1 MKWSKT
7 VFLLFGLVVWQVQ
20 GAVAQNQNV
29 PLNHEFHHKLER
41 EEVKS
46 VEFIHSSF
54 KPILQRKAQK
64 LVEVDSAY
72 FPNLSPI
79 KKEGRSWAA
88 RKLFHEH
95 LIYLDSGN
103 IQLSIDPLL
112 NVEFGDDLR
121 AEGIEERTYYKNMR
135 GFVARLNLGD
145 QVSIASTFRENQAVL
160 PHYLDQR
167 TSLTGVAYGQGRTKN
182 FGDYA
187 YDFAMASAY
196 VSYSPHER
204 LNIQAGH
211 GKHFV
216 GEGYRSLLLSDM
228 AFNYPY
234 LRIQSDWLEGKLNY
248 QNVYALFQD
257 LNRLEGNQSEGLFER
272 KQGAFHFL
280 NFSPNSRFSI
290 GLFEGFIYPA
300 LDSSG
305 NIDVPL
311 NYWSPVIGLN
321 TLLKGDERA
330 GNSNLGINAKA
341 HLFKRL
347 KLYSQWSFFDEKLKQ
362 FSYQFGGKLFLGKA
376 WTLQMEY
383 NRGAKQNQN
392 SIYHH
397 YNESLT
403 HPYQSDYE
411 EFLGGLY
418 FHKNRWMSRLLI
430 NNIQLG
436 EHQLINFLDF
446 RQSYIVN
453 PAYNLT
459 LSFGAQYRDQSFH
472 DYNSS
477 ASSITYM
484 GNDLESLY
492 IYFSLSTNLQNLYF
506 NY

>member
-1 MKWSKT
+1 MKWPKPA
-7 VFLLFGLVVWQVQ
+7 FLLFGLVVWQVQ

-29 PLNHEFHHKLER
+29 PPNHDFYHKFER

-46 VEFIHSSF
+46 GEIIHSSF
-54 KPILQRKAQK
+54 KPILQRKAEK
-64 LVEVDSAY
+64 LIETDSAY

-88 RKLFHEH
+88 SKLFHEH

-103 IQLSIDPLL
+103 VQLSIDPLL

-145 QVSIASTFRENQAVL
+145 QVSIVSTFRENQAVL

-167 TSLTGVAYGQGRTKN
+167 TTLTGVAYGQGRTKN
-182 FGDYA
+182 FGDYG
-187 YDFAMASAY
+187 YDFAMASAA

-211 GKHFV
+211 GKHFI

-234 LRIQSDWLEGKLNY
+234 LRLQSDWLDGKVNY
-248 QNVYALFQD
+248 QNVYSLFQD

-280 NFSPNSRFSI
+280 NFSPDPRFSI

-300 LDSSG
+300 LDTSG

-311 NYWSPVIGLN
+311 NYWAPVIGLN

-330 GNSNLGINAKA
+330 GNSNLGVNVKG
-341 HLFKRL
+341 HLFKKL
-347 KLYSQWSFFDEKLKQ
+347 KLYSQLSFFDEKINQLA
-362 FSYQFGGKLFLGKA
+362 YQFGGKLFLGQA
-376 WTLQMEY
+376 WTLQLEY
-383 NRGAKQNQN
+383 NKGKQQAQT
-392 SIYHH
+392 SSLYHH

-403 HPYQSDYE
+403 HPYQSDCE

-418 FHKNRWMSRLLI
+418 FHKNRWMTRLLI
-430 NNIQLG
+430 NNIAYYV
-436 EHQLINFLDF
+436 NVDFVDF

-459 LSFGAQYRDQSFH
+459 FNFGLQYRSDRVPT
-472 DYNSS
+472 YTA
-477 ASSITYM
+477 AS
-484 GNDLESLY
+484 ESLY
-492 IYFSLSTNLQNLYF
+492 LYFSLSTNLQNLYF